1 MWRRCRPALTSC
13 TGAGRQVPPLRGSG
27 GVQSGTSGMKSKK
40 GLRSRLAQYGD
51 EEFALFLRRGFLKGA
66 GFTDEALDRP
76 IVGILSTASD
86 FNPCHATAGRLAEA
100 VARGVRLAGAL
111 PFVFPTVSLHEAF
124 SYPTSMLLRNLMAMD
139 VEEMLRALPLDA
151 VVLIGGCDKTIP
163 AELMGAISADMPA
176 IVLPV
181 GAMLAGRH
189 EGVRLGACTDCRR
202 LWAAFRAGTLDAE
215 ALDRAHDHLMP
226 TAGTCM
232 VMGTASTM
240 AVLAETLGFTLPGA
254 ATAPAV
260 SSDRIRIAEATGK
273 RAAEMAVTGGP
284 TPRDIISRTAL
295 RNASVMLQAI
305 SGSTN
310 ALVHLAAIAGRA
322 GIVYDLAELD
332 RVGRDTPV
340 LLNLRPAGDLFMEDF
355 HAGGSLP
362 ALWRRLKHHLDLS
375 APTVNGERLGDVVA
389 RWPAWTDDEVIR
401 PLERPV
407 SPNQAIAILGGN
419 LAPDGAAIKLA
430 AATASL
436 TCHEGPALV
445 FDSLADLAARIDDP
459 ALPVTPQHCLVLR
472 NAGPIGAP
480 GMPEAGALP
489 IPKKLG
495 ATGVTDMVRIS
506 DARMS
511 GTAFGTVV
519 LHIAP
524 EAAAGGP
531 LALVRDGD
539 IIALD
544 APRRRLELRVDAAE
558 LERRRA
564 SWSPPGK
571 PARGYA
577 RLYAERVTQANKG
590 CDFDFLSE

>member
-1 MWRRCRPALTSC
+1 MR
-13 TGAGRQVPPLRGSG
+13 
-27 GVQSGTSGMKSKK
+27 K

-100 VARGVRLAGAL
+100 VSRGVRLAGAL
-111 PFVFPTVSLHEAF
+111 PFVFPTISLHEAF
-124 SYPTSMLLRNLMAMD
+124 SFPTSMLLRNLMAMD

-181 GAMLAGRH
+181 GSMLAGRH
-189 EGVRLGACTDCRR
+189 EGTRLGACTDCRR
-202 LWAAFRAGTLDAE
+202 LWAAFRAGKLDGTE
-215 ALDRAHDHLMP
+215 LDRAHDQLMP

-232 VMGTASTM
+232 VMGTAATM
-240 AVLAETLGFTLPGA
+240 ACIAETLGFTLPGA

-284 TPRDIISRTAL
+284 TPSAIISRAAL
-295 RNASVMLQAI
+295 RNASVILQAT

-322 GIVYDLAELD
+322 GLSYDLAEFD
-332 RVGRDTPV
+332 AVGRETPV
-340 LLNLRPAGDLFMEDF
+340 LLNLKPVGAFFMEDF
-355 HAGGSLP
+355 HAGGGLP
-362 ALWRRLKHHLDLS
+362 ALWRRLKDRLDLA
-375 APTVNGERLGDVVA
+375 APTVNGETIGDIIA
-389 RWPAWTDDEVIR
+389 RWPAWVDDEVVRPRER
-401 PLERPV
+401 PLCPSE
-407 SPNQAIAILGGN
+407 AIAILSGN
-419 LAPDGAAIKLA
+419 LAPSGAAIKLA
-430 AATASL
+430 AATPSL
-436 TCHEGPALV
+436 CTHEGPALV
-445 FDSLADLAARIDDP
+445 FDSLKDLAERIDHPDL
-459 ALPVTPQHCLVLR
+459 AVTPQHVMVLR

-495 ATGVTDMVRIS
+495 AKGVTDMVRIS

-524 EAAAGGP
+524 EASAGGP

-539 IIALD
+539 IIALN
-544 APRRRLELRVDAAE
+544 AAKRRIDLKVEAVELA
-558 LERRRA
+558 RRRA
-564 SWSPPGK
+564 QWTPPQP

-577 RLYAERVTQANKG
+577 RLYVERVTQADKG
-590 CDFDFLSE
+590 CDFDFLAG

>member
-1 MWRRCRPALTSC
+1 M
-13 TGAGRQVPPLRGSG
+13 
-27 GVQSGTSGMKSKK
+27 KK

-76 IVGILSTASD
+76 IVGVLSTASD
-86 FNPCHATAGRLAEA
+86 FNPCHATAARLADA
-100 VARGVRLAGAL
+100 VSRGVRLAGAL

-124 SYPTSMLLRNLMAMD
+124 SFPTSMLLRNLMAMD
-139 VEEMLRALPLDA
+139 VEEMVRALPLDA

-181 GAMLAGRH
+181 GSMLAGRH
-189 EGVRLGACTDCRR
+189 EGTRLGACTDCRR
-202 LWAAFRAGTLDAE
+202 LWAAFRAGSLSGAD
-215 ALDRAHDHLMP
+215 LDRAHDQLMP

-260 SSDRIRIAEATGK
+260 SSDRIRIAEATGR
-273 RAAEMAVTGGP
+273 RAAEMAVKGGP
-284 TPRDIISRTAL
+284 VPRDIISEAAL
-295 RNASVMLQAI
+295 RNASVVLQAT

-322 GIVYDLAELD
+322 GLAYDLAEFD

-340 LLNLRPAGDLFMEDF
+340 LLNLKPAGNFFMEDF

-362 ALWRRLKHHLDLS
+362 ALWRRLKDHLDLA
-375 APTVNGERLGDVVA
+375 APTVNGERLGDIVA

-401 PLERPV
+401 PLDRPICAAE
-407 SPNQAIAILGGN
+407 AIAILTGN
-419 LAPDGAAIKLA
+419 LAPQGAAIKLA
-430 AATASL
+430 AATPRL
-436 TCHEGPALV
+436 TTHQGPALV
-445 FDSLADLAARIDDP
+445 FDSLKDIAERIDHPD
-459 ALPVTPQHCLVLR
+459 LPVTPDHIMVLR

-495 ATGVTDMVRIS
+495 AKGVTDMVRIS

-544 APRRRLELRVDAAE
+544 SKERRLDLKVDESELAK
-558 LERRRA
+558 RRA
-564 SWSPPGK
+564 AWKAPDK

-577 RLYAERVTQANKG
+577 RLYAERVTQADKG
-590 CDFDFLSE
+590 CDFDFLGG